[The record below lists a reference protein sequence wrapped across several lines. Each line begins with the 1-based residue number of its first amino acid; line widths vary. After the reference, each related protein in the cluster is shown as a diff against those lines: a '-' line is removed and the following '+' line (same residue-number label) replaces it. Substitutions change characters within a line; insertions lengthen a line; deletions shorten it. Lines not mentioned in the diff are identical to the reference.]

1 VRLDQEVIV
10 TALKTTTRPWL
21 LLSVALIA
29 LGLFAFEGAAG
40 SIVLAF
46 GLVVAFGVCIRFI
59 SRNDEPREE
68 PRVPAGHSGV

>member
-1 VRLDQEVIV
+1 V
-10 TALKTTTRPWL
+10 TALKTKAWPWL

-59 SRNDEPREE
+59 SRNDEGPREE